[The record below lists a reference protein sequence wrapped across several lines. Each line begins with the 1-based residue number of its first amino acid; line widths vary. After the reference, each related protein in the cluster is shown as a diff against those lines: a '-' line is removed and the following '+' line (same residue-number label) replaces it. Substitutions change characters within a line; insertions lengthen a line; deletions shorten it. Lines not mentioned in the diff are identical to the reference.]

1 MCVHCLDNGLGVTGS
16 ADDIL
21 SVFMITEMVRSVAN
35 AMQLLYITYKGC
47 IIYIASPQ
55 NLQTCSY
62 FYKWNLT

>member
-35 AMQLLYITYKGC
+35 AMKLLCIHDIILLC
-47 IIYIASPQ
+47 ICMDFIIYIASPQ
-55 NLQTCSY
+55 NL
-62 FYKWNLT
+62 